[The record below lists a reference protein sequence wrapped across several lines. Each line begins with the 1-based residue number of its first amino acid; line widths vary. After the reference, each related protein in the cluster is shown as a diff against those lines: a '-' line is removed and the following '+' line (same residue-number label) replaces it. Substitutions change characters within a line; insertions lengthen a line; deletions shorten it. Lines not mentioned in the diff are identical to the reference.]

1 MKIAVCVKHAVDE
14 TELKI
19 DSGGRPVL
27 AGAVSKMS
35 AFDKNAVEEGLRLKA
50 AHQGEVVVFTVGPAE
65 SKKTMKEALAM
76 GADRGVL
83 IAADPTAIDS
93 ARTAGL
99 LSAAVKKAGPF
110 DLVLCSE
117 GSSDT
122 YSGLVPPMLGELLGG
137 AFVSY
142 AKKIE
147 ASGQSLR
154 IERSLED
161 SVEVVEA
168 PLPLV
173 VSVVSEINEPRYP
186 TLIQIMQAGMKPL
199 EELNGEQ
206 LLPPGD
212 PRGEV
217 ASMAAQQSS
226 RRHVML
232 DGTPAEAAAKL
243 VDALTMEGVLSK

>member
-186 TLIQIMQAGMKPL
+186 TLIQIMQAGKKPL

-206 LLPPGD
+206 LLPPGA
-212 PRGEV
+212 PRGAV
-217 ASMAAQQSS
+217 ASMTAQQSS
-226 RRHVML
+226 RKHVML
-232 DGTPAEAAAKL
+232 DGTPDEAAAKL
-243 VDALTMEGVLSK
+243 VDALTKEGVLSK